1 MYLPQHFL
9 IQCERE
15 LSGNDD
21 SVVDGETKENP
32 DEAPNLEGIVD
43 KGEGSRGRGGRGE
56 EGGEVQVRR
65 KPVQVGRRQQWNESV

>member
-43 KGEGSRGRGGRGE
+43 KGEGSRGRGG
-56 EGGEVQVRR
+56 
-65 KPVQVGRRQQWNESV
+65 